1 MKKIPPWISVICSVI
16 RNEMQTDCGRTSEVT
31 LIPRPNFVGRGITIA
46 DTIDRLKLHSHN
58 IIEFHR
64 ALQWDNFLPI
74 YTTPLSATIS
84 SLDINHHL
92 YVDDIQ
98 IYMSLSS
105 KESLREV
112 ATLFIG
118 CIGLDGRIQAV
129 A

>member
-1 MKKIPPWISVICSVI
+1 MQNEKNTPRDFSDLLRNSKRNADRRRTDIRGDVNTPPQLRRAGDNNC
-16 RNEMQTDCGRTSEVT
+16 RH
-31 LIPRPNFVGRGITIA
+31 
-46 DTIDRLKLHSHN
+46 RLKLHSQGS
-58 IIEFHR
+58 EVGPLF
-64 ALQWDNFLPI
+64 AL

-112 ATLFIG
+112 ATLFIR

>member
-1 MKKIPPWISVICSVI
+1 MGP
-16 RNEMQTDCGRTSEVT
+16 
-31 LIPRPNFVGRGITIA
+31 LF
-46 DTIDRLKLHSHN
+46 
-58 IIEFHR
+58 
-64 ALQWDNFLPI
+64 AL

-105 KESLREV
+105 EESLGEV
-112 ATLFIG
+112 AKLFIG

>member
-1 MKKIPPWISVICSVI
+1 MQYEKNTPRDFSDLLRNSKRNADGRRTDIRGDVNTPPQLRRAGDNNC
-16 RNEMQTDCGRTSEVT
+16 RH
-31 LIPRPNFVGRGITIA
+31 
-46 DTIDRLKLHSHN
+46 RLKLHSQGSAVGPL
-58 IIEFHR
+58 F
-64 ALQWDNFLPI
+64 AL